1 MTDTIRELEQDIK
14 QTRTQLAVTM
24 DRLQGSLS
32 PSDVVEHLIGPG
44 RGPGRPD
51 FGNVLDPVM
60 ATIRSHP
67 APVLLMAVGIG
78 WLIYKMVRGEA
89 QPVLRGDDHGRI
101 IQAPQ

>member
-1 MTDTIRELEQDIK
+1 MTDTIRELEQDIE

-32 PSDVVEHLIGPG
+32 PSDVIDDL

-78 WLIYKMVRGEA
+78 WLVYKMVRGEA
-89 QPVLRGDDHGRI
+89 QPVLRGDDHGRS

>member
-1 MTDTIRELEQDIK
+1 MTDTIRELEQDIE

-32 PSDVVEHLIGPG
+32 PSDVVDDLIGS
-44 RGPGRPD
+44 GRPD
-51 FGNVLDPVM
+51 LGNLLDPVL
-60 ATIRSHP
+60 ATIRRHP

-78 WLIYKMVRGEA
+78 WLVYKMVRGEA
-89 QPVLRGDDHGRI
+89 QPVLRGDDHGRS